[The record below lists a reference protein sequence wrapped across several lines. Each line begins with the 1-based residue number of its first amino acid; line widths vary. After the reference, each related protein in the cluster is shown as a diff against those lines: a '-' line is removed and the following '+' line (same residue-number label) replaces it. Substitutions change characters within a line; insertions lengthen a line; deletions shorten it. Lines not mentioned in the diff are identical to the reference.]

1 MSDLAEFLLDIVL
14 NLIDV
19 FGAWRFC
26 VCLLSG
32 VALAGLVYW
41 QIANRTVGLALSIP
55 LVLMGIVTG
64 LFWEYR

>member
-1 MSDLAEFLLDIVL
+1 MSDLAEFLLDIIL

-19 FGAWRFC
+19 FGTWRFC

-41 QIANRTVGLALSIP
+41 QVAN
-55 LVLMGIVTG
+55 
-64 LFWEYR
+64 